1 MSTPERF
8 NSANGEVYGGRRM
21 TPIARAESIAVP
33 RERGFEERQVQNLV
47 WRPGETGGINNYQ
60 QTSFGVREASDGTAR
75 VIGAAVDLGLTPVHG
90 LVRVGATM
98 ISEMEKAKKMYV
110 GGVVTMISEWQSPWG
125 RVGALAMTPVIAGAF
140 ALAVAQG
147 VVWGGLKGTY
157 GLLKDKAHS
166 FVNHLGGTGETYF
179 QSAAK
184 SYTGHTA
191 H

>member
-8 NSANGEVYGGRRM
+8 NSANDEVYGGRRM
-21 TPIARAESIAVP
+21 TPIARAESIAIP
-33 RERGFEERQVQNLV
+33 RYLGSEGRRAQNLV
-47 WRPGETGGINNYQ
+47 YRPGETGGVNVQ
-60 QTSFGVREASDGTAR
+60 QTSFGMNEFSNGTAR
-75 VIGAAVDLGLTPVHG
+75 ALGTTGDVVLAPFHW
-90 LVRVGATM
+90 LVRVGATI

-110 GGVVTMISEWQSPWG
+110 GGVVSKISEWQTPWG
-125 RVGALAMTPVIAGAF
+125 RVGAQLMTPVIAGAF

-157 GLLKDKAHS
+157 GLLKDKAQS
-166 FVNHLGGTGETYF
+166 FVAHLSDNGETYF